1 MKKILFIT
9 LTIIFLSSAV
19 IGLGEEFPIICE
31 LKEDLNFNSRVQ
43 VIYLAIDMENH
54 TVNGIPS
61 TVLGVDIITYETKSE
76 SLTLVLPTMHIT
88 VVRKGQDMADSNIN
102 YTGACYKNKFDS
114 E

>member
-1 MKKILFIT
+1 MKKILFIIV
-9 LTIIFLSSAV
+9 TIMFLSSAV
-19 IGLGEEFPIICE
+19 IAQGEEFPIVCE
-31 LKEDLNFNSRVQ
+31 LKEDLNFKSRVQ
-43 VIYLAIDMENH
+43 VIYLEVDMENH

-88 VVRKGQDMADSNIN
+88 VVRKGRGIGNSNIN
-102 YTGACYKNKFDS
+102 YSGACYRNKFDS